1 MTNSRRRRSTSERAQ
16 ATVELALV
24 IPVLLLFVWTGVESL
39 VLLRDQ
45 VLVTNAAREAAR
57 AAAVGI
63 DPSAAATLGRA
74 RSGLD
79 STAIVS
85 VQASGAV
92 GDDASASVTLRERGR
107 LPVIGRLAPD
117 LEVRATVTMRT
128 EGPPESAQ
136 AK

>member
-1 MTNSRRRRSTSERAQ
+1 MMRGRRRRARSERAQ

-24 IPVLLLFVWTGVESL
+24 IPVLLFLVWIGVESL

-57 AAAVGI
+57 AAAVGT
-63 DPSAAATLGRA
+63 DPATAGSIGRT

-79 STAIVS
+79 ASASISVS
-85 VQASGAV
+85 GSGAV
-92 GDDASASVTLRERGR
+92 GDDATARVILRERGR

-117 LEVRATVTMRT
+117 LEVHATVSMRT
-128 EGPPESAQ
+128 EGPPPVP
-136 AK
+136 